1 MSKRKGVANIGA
13 LKRRGEPLSG
23 CERYLRGLKSAE
35 EGRYI
40 YPKKGGDVE
49 KMKMKEIWAIGI
61 IAMIVIGIGLTAA
74 ITDELSGRKVLPET
88 SDELQ
93 ELYCKYNITENDIKF
108 AEGRLPHYLEGTIL
122 DGKVVSMGKITFDG
136 NKVVV
141 SEWV

>member
-1 MSKRKGVANIGA
+1 
-13 LKRRGEPLSG
+13 
-23 CERYLRGLKSAE
+23 
-35 EGRYI
+35 
-40 YPKKGGDVE
+40 
-49 KMKMKEIWAIGI
+49 MKEIWAIGI

-93 ELYCKYNITENDIKF
+93 ELYRKYNITENDIKF

-141 SEWV
+141 SEWVDPLFYDYCIKKGYKVIRPDEWFSIEEGGDAPEHGEKPCRGKEEKMNGR

>member
-1 MSKRKGVANIGA
+1 MSKRKRVANIGA

-23 CERYLRGLKSAE
+23 CERYLRELQSAE